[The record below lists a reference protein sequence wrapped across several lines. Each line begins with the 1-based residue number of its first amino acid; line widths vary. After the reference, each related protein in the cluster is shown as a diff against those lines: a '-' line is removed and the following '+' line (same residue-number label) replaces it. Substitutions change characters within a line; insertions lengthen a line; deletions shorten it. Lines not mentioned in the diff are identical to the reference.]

1 MKYVAYAKRDC
12 CVCTCIQEL
21 FEICTE
27 FAKLEK
33 MEFGGMK
40 GKLLSALAVHIFDEF
55 KNISKVFA
63 ERTYDC
69 LDTAE
74 KVRNGVLFK
83 TLLLLV
89 IPAAIVALLVF
100 IFILILI
107 SLKLVTDVGDAIAIN
122 FCPVVRKFCVFLG
135 ISCRLR

>member
-1 MKYVAYAKRDC
+1 LKCVVYAKHDC
-12 CVCTCIQEL
+12 GVCTCEQEL

-40 GKLLSALAVHIFDEF
+40 GKLLSALAVQIFDEF

-69 LDTAE
+69 LDTTE

-89 IPAAIVALLVF
+89 IPAAVAALLVF

-107 SLKLVTDVGDAIAIN
+107 LLKLVTDVGYAIAIN
-122 FCPVVRKFCVFLG
+122 FCSMVLFF
-135 ISCRLR
+135 I